1 MPLFDTP
8 DVIRDQE
15 FFITLD
21 ACLRRKDNPFIIYV
35 GMAYAF
41 SSLIADAL
49 IFSDTSVPFA
59 ITTMPDGVTW

>member
-1 MPLFDTP
+1 MP

-15 FFITLD
+15 FFKILD
-21 ACLRRKDNPFIIYV
+21 VCLRRKDNPFIIDV
-35 GMAYAF
+35 GIAYAR

-59 ITTMPDGVTW
+59 ITTMPEGVTW